1 MNFFN
6 KKRLYSIII
15 LLILFFSPMHAQ
27 MATIDVAAIA
37 TAIENGYTMYQNL
50 QTAIKNMQMY
60 AQQLQYLY
68 DNAKS
73 LNIEEIAGVDY
84 ASFLNSMG
92 LSDEYSQKIRDVQS
106 IIKNKSMTI
115 SGVNFSIEDLYT
127 TDVYKKL
134 GRVGLNEMKNMTE
147 EEKIE
152 FQNEM
157 GITAE
162 QAIKMNAVT
171 SELNKTMTKSIAKL
185 EAVEDFSQSIRD
197 ECANYQKVFENE
209 TSETALLQGMGRVMA
224 RNTETLTLAVDALN
238 TSVEIMAK
246 SQALENE
253 RNNMNVEPETVYEIS
268 KERQRLYN
276 SRVGEENSY
285 IGPNSFKEYE

>member
-1 MNFFN
+1 MIFFN

-15 LLILFFSPMHAQ
+15 LLILVFSPMHAQ

-171 SELNKTMTKSIAKL
+171 SELNKTMTNSIAKL
-185 EAVEDFSQSIRD
+185 EAVEEFSQSIRD

-246 SQALENE
+246 SQAVENE
-253 RNNMNVEPETVYEIS
+253 KNNMNVEPETVYEIS

>member
-1 MNFFN
+1 MIFFI

-15 LLILFFSPMHAQ
+15 LLILVFSPMHAQ
-27 MATIDVAAIA
+27 MVTIDVAAIA

-68 DNAKS
+68 DNAKA

-171 SELNKTMTKSIAKL
+171 SELNKTMTNSIAKL
-185 EAVEDFSQSIRD
+185 EAVEEFSQSIRD

-246 SQALENE
+246 SQAVENE
-253 RNNMNVEPETVYEIS
+253 KNNMNVEPETVYEIS

>member
-1 MNFFN
+1 MIFFI

-15 LLILFFSPMHAQ
+15 LLILVFSPMHAQ

-68 DNAKS
+68 DNAKA

-171 SELNKTMTKSIAKL
+171 SELNKTMTNSIAKL
-185 EAVEDFSQSIRD
+185 EAVEEFSQSIRD

-246 SQALENE
+246 SQAVENE
-253 RNNMNVEPETVYEIS
+253 KNNMNVEPETVYEIS